1 MHLSIYLCICL
12 SIYAFVYLSVI
23 MHLSIY
29 LCICLSIN
37 AFVYLSMHLSIYLCI
52 CLSVY
57 AFVYLSIY
65 LSVCLSIYLSIY
77 IYIIPKSLSVLDAF
91 PSAIHGNPQR
101 GLVRTRRNC
110 MAWARSIRRRYI
122 ARVVRNGREEL
133 IVGCGS
139 HFRHVVYHM
148 FIIYWLVWNMTFM
161 TFHRLG
167 IIIPTDF
174 HIFQRGRSTTN
185 QYIYI
190 THVIPCT
197 YIYI

>member
-12 SIYAFVYLSVI
+12 SICYY
-23 MHLSIY
+23 
-29 LCICLSIN
+29 
-37 AFVYLSMHLSIYLCI
+37 AFVYLSMHLSIYQCI
-52 CLSVY
+52 CLSIY
-57 AFVYLSIY
+57 AFVYLSMH
-65 LSVCLSIYLSIY
+65 LSICLCICLSIHLSICLSIYLSIYLYIY

-190 THVIPCT
+190 
-197 YIYI
+197 